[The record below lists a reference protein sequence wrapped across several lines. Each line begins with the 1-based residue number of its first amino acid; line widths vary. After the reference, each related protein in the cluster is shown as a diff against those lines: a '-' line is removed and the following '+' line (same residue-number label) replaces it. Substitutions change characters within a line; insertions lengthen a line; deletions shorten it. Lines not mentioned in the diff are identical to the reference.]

1 MFAGSPSR
9 RRTTERVA
17 RPPRNLAKR
26 PFRGAHHPGVTSD
39 AARSGRGALRER
51 HPHGSLPG
59 HPTHEKGKIKGGHK
73 KSKATE
79 AHLKPTHPNAGLA
92 NKRRVHKPR

>member
-9 RRTTERVA
+9 RRVIERVA
-17 RPPRNLAKR
+17 SAATQSRE
-26 PFRGAHHPGVTSD
+26 AHISRRHQSGVTSD
-39 AARSGRGALRER
+39 AARSSRGALRER

-79 AHLKPTHPNAGLA
+79 AHLKPSHPSAGLA